1 MLTSEMVMQ
10 CPGTTRYGMEV
21 TRFEVFKTVL
31 LKIQA
36 FWGITLCWWD
46 SGSSCFKQS
55 QNLHIL
61 GQAVPED
68 PEMMKTTGPAA

>member
-1 MLTSEMVMQ
+1 
-10 CPGTTRYGMEV
+10 MEV